1 METRLLRYSLGSVSV
16 IWNGG
21 PAATLQLVV
30 RRSTDSTPPTLQGEQ
45 SSRLLLLL
53 LLPIIVIIYIENVM
67 KKTKQKRL
75 FPSLLRSFYPHLIL
89 TTWANHSRSAT
100 PTDRQKK
107 SGRVRASYRSTRTYI
122 RKYVYFP
129 FKLRNVRA
137 FLVRPSSGNHLI
149 DRDVTAPFASHF
161 FHPVFSIDLS
171 FLTTEM
177 FFILF
182 FLCLFIIIK

>member
-53 LLPIIVIIYIENVM
+53 LLPIIV
-67 KKTKQKRL
+67 
-75 FPSLLRSFYPHLIL
+75 
-89 TTWANHSRSAT
+89 TWANHSRSAT

-107 SGRVRASYRSTRTYI
+107 SGRVRASYRYTRTYI

-177 FFILF
+177 FFI
-182 FLCLFIIIK
+182 FIFSLLIYYY